1 MKYTVLNTCFKA
13 IASGPLWAMLIG
25 EKHEEWGPRPSREFV
40 VFCCTGR
47 KRDIREEISKAWG
60 YSVGESLSEYRA
72 YCVVRVGKDCTA
84 TDGKTG
90 WEIED
95 AVHLTDESGADGIF
109 LPGGPATSRP
119 KQGPMMPHSIA
130 HHAVLAICNNLVK

>member
-1 MKYTVLNTCFKA
+1 MLNTCFKA

-47 KRDIREEISKAWG
+47 KRDIREEISKVWG
-60 YSVGESLSEYRA
+60 YNVCELLTEYRA
-72 YCVVRVGKDCTA
+72 YRVVRVGMDCTA
-84 TDGKTG
+84 TDGTKG
-90 WEIED
+90 WEVED
-95 AVHLTDESGADGIF
+95 AWNLTDESGADGIF

-119 KQGPMMPHSIA
+119 QQGPMMPHSIA

>member
-1 MKYTVLNTCFKA
+1 MLNTCFKA

-47 KRDIREEISKAWG
+47 KRDIREEISKAHG
-60 YSVGESLSEYRA
+60 YSVCALLTEYRA
-72 YCVVRVGKDCTA
+72 YRVVRVGMDCTA
-84 TDGKTG
+84 TDGTKG
-90 WEIED
+90 WEVED
-95 AVHLTDESGADGIF
+95 AWNLTDERGADGIF

>member
-1 MKYTVLNTCFKA
+1 MKYTVLNTCLKA
-13 IASGPLWAMLIG
+13 IASGPLLAILSG

-40 VFCCTGR
+40 IFCCTGR
-47 KRDIREEISKAWG
+47 KRDIREEISKGWG

-84 TDGKTG
+84 TDGTKG
-90 WEIED
+90 WEVED
-95 AVHLTDESGADGIF
+95 AVHLTDESGADGIE
-109 LPGGPATSRP
+109 LPDWSRP